1 MPPGLVRAQFYG
13 YPASD
18 WKLPYWHDTIQ
29 HSNSKGHSVIKVNEE
44 QKAGSIMRWSYSGVR
59 SRVRAIVTQ
68 SRVVDTFIVIL
79 ILVNVSAM
87 IVESVKR
94 VYDAIPAWFL
104 AFEYFSVVVFTVEY
118 AARIWTCVEDPA
130 YKHPVLGRIRFA
142 LTPLAIVDLLA
153 VLPFYLPFV
162 SVDLRV
168 LRMFR
173 LLRIMR
179 LMRVAKLARYSESLQ
194 MLMRVI
200 RAKREQL
207 TSAVSILLIML
218 ILAAT
223 LAFYAENQAQPKT
236 FSSIPAAMW
245 WAAVTLTTVG
255 YGDMYPVTVLGKIMG
270 ALVAMMGIG
279 MFALPTAILGA
290 GFLED
295 LEQHKKARKCPHCGK
310 EITG

>member
-1 MPPGLVRAQFYG
+1 VLSVDQAQ
-13 YPASD
+13 
-18 WKLPYWHDTIQ
+18 
-29 HSNSKGHSVIKVNEE
+29 KVS
-44 QKAGSIMRWSYSGVR
+44 GMTRWSYLGVR
-59 SRVRAIVTQ
+59 KRVREIVAHPKAGDRTSRTFDAFIVT
-68 SRVVDTFIVIL
+68 L
-79 ILVNVSAM
+79 ILLNVAAM
-87 IVESVKR
+87 VVESVKR
-94 VYDAIPAWFL
+94 VHESIPGWFL
-104 AFEYFSVVVFTVEY
+104 AFEWFSVAVFTVEY
-118 AARIWTCVEDPA
+118 IARLWSCVEDPQ

-142 LTPLAIVDLLA
+142 LTALAIVDMLA
-153 VLPFYLPFV
+153 VLPFYLPFL

-194 MLMRVI
+194 MLMRVL

-207 TSAVSILLIML
+207 ISAVFILLIML
-218 ILAAT
+218 IVAAT
-223 LAFYAENQAQPKT
+223 LAYYAENGAQPKA

-255 YGDMYPVTVLGKIMG
+255 YGDIYPVTVLGKVVG
-270 ALVAMMGIG
+270 ALIAMLGIG

-295 LEQHKKARKCPHCGK
+295 LEQQKKALRCPHCGK

>member
-1 MPPGLVRAQFYG
+1 MFTLNQ
-13 YPASD
+13 
-18 WKLPYWHDTIQ
+18 
-29 HSNSKGHSVIKVNEE
+29 E
-44 QKAGSIMRWSYSGVR
+44 QKAGTVARWSQKGVR
-59 SRVRAIVTQ
+59 GRVREIVNHSKAEDTTSRVF
-68 SRVVDTFIVIL
+68 DTFIVAL
-79 ILVNVSAM
+79 ILLNVAAM
-87 IVESVKR
+87 VVESVQQAH
-94 VYDAIPAWFL
+94 DALRTWFI
-104 AFEYFSVVVFTVEY
+104 AFECFSVAVFTLEY
-118 AARIWTCVEDPA
+118 TARLWTCVEDPQ
-130 YKHPVLGRIRFA
+130 YSRPILGRIRFA
-142 LTPLAIVDLLA
+142 LTPLAIVDMLA
-153 VLPFYLPFV
+153 VLPFYLPFL

-194 MLMRVI
+194 MLMRVL

-207 TSAVSILLIML
+207 ISAVSILLIML
-218 ILAAT
+218 VVAAT
-223 LAFYAENQAQPKT
+223 LVFYAENKTQPKA

-255 YGDMYPVTVLGKIMG
+255 YGDIYPVTVLGKVVG
-270 ALVAMMGIG
+270 ATVAMLGIG

-295 LEQHKKARKCPHCGK
+295 LEQHKKARRCPHCGK